1 METNNG
7 GLFFEA
13 GMDNEKLKAGIEET
27 IRRIQGL
34 SDASVK
40 GGKAMDEVFDKVSA
54 DIASSFEKIDFIVNE
69 HKDSIKELEKEYRQ
83 IGLANRGMSIE
94 LGSGGYLTE
103 RQQAIAKEVRMRKEL
118 IKEAEE
124 SADKLQKEEVAFGK
138 LRKKVEENATAHQSL
153 RARIRELKEEM
164 ASMIDQGINEQSD
177 AYKALTAELGRLQ
190 DIQGDIAQQ
199 GKVLANDEA
208 SFQGVIAGLS
218 GLAGGFSAATGAMSL
233 FASENENLQAVM
245 AKIQSVMAI
254 TIGMQQVSQAL
265 NKDSAFRLVTL
276 RKIKE
281 WWAGIVVRATAAET
295 AEAAAIAA
303 NTAAKNAQTA
313 AVLAGVSPK
322 VADTAATV
330 AQTTA
335 SVTGTAA
342 NWSLATSFKAV
353 GLAIKSIPVFGWI
366 AAGLGI
372 LIPIISK
379 FSSKAEELA
388 KRTKKLIDVQKN
400 SGEIYVKSGHEI
412 SEYVRRLDKFNGSK
426 EQERKICEEL
436 NSKYGEAVGYYSS
449 VSKWKD
455 VLVQKGASLVEM
467 LMMEADAQALL
478 NEQAAAYVELERIK
492 KTDASEQEGAI
503 GSSKNWVALLSPALW
518 FVDNNLGI
526 SEKYD
531 KQNKRKAERK
541 AEEDYEFWKL
551 KAEEKRKQLEDFKKK
566 NGMGDF
572 FDTSVSAGSNKK
584 GDDPFTAMLEDRKK
598 KYGEYFKWL
607 DAGYEKEAQ
616 IHFAGLLKNGK
627 TYKEY
632 LQGLIDSGNLTK
644 KHLYKVFNELSSE
657 ANETVMDAFKRNINE
672 QLEKA
677 ETAIK
682 QQEIIANEREK
693 LRGSTDGLNQ
703 QKIKLLDDL
712 DKDVNKKHE
721 KDIERLRREYADY
734 NQQRLE
740 IEKKFN
746 EDKAAMY
753 DKNGNFIS
761 GITQRHLD
769 ELERKYT
776 NALANL
782 DNKFSKTKNS
792 IEDIFEDMSRKSS
805 SEIRK
810 IVDKAKDM
818 VAFVKLGK
826 WDYRKASLFG
836 IGTEAQFRQLNEQW
850 EKSPELLKD
859 IERALLDLSN
869 VADQSDTAFKKISL
883 GIKKVFSAKA
893 KADLDDGLEN
903 IQSGFSSIVQMG
915 EMLSNSLKSISEISK
930 SGVLSDTA
938 DGISQ
943 VMDAIGSVA
952 QGAKAGSSFG
962 VYGTVIGAVLGLA
975 SSLFKTLSANKKHS
989 DAISEQLRENQT
1001 KAYIGEFEVNKL
1013 YRERYEWAK
1022 KIGEETLLHIKRSGQ
1037 ELSRQTDANSKEQES
1052 LWDKLINQEY
1062 KAGEYRKKT
1071 GLFGWGKGKIVTQ
1084 WESLA
1089 GKTWEEIEK
1098 LAAQGKLSEEGV
1110 KYYNA
1115 LKSARMEGDSLAKR
1129 QEEFIE
1135 KTREVFTGSTYENI
1149 VNSIINGFKAG
1160 KRSAADFA
1168 DTFQELMQSA
1178 IASALQLAA
1187 DKKTREFYEEFA
1199 KRSSDEDGLTK
1210 EDIKDLNKLW
1220 SSVID
1225 SLSKDAANLEK
1236 VTDIKLSG
1244 KSNSSLTGAVRGVT
1258 EETASMVAGQMNAIR
1273 INQMEA
1279 TNMLRK
1285 QLFHLSNIDRNT
1297 GSIDKNT
1304 KYIKAI
1310 YDKMSSGD
1318 TLRAKGLQ

>member
-40 GGKAMDEVFDKVSA
+40 SGKAMDEVFDKVSA
-54 DIASSFEKIDFIVNE
+54 DITSSFEKIDFIVNE

-103 RQQAIAKEVRMRKEL
+103 RQQAIAKEVRMRKAL

-124 SADKLQKEEVAFGK
+124 AADKLHEEEIAFGK
-138 LRKKVEENATAHQSL
+138 LRKKVEENANAHKTL
-153 RARIRELKEEM
+153 RTRIFEVKEEM
-164 ASMIDQGINEQSD
+164 ASMIDQGINEQSE
-177 AYKALTAELGRLQ
+177 AYKALRAELGRLQ
-190 DIQGDIAQQ
+190 DIQGDITQQ
-199 GKVLANDEA
+199 GRVLAHNES

-276 RKIKE
+276 AKAKDMVSAASLRLGTAFVRMGLSANAAKVAV
-281 WWAGIVVRATAAET
+281 AGLYATVTLGVSLAISGLIHLWNKYSEAQKKAAE
-295 AEAAAIAA
+295 E
-303 NTAAKNAQTA
+303 
-313 AVLAGVSPK
+313 
-322 VADTAATV
+322 
-330 AQTTA
+330 
-335 SVTGTAA
+335 
-342 NWSLATSFKAV
+342 
-353 GLAIKSIPVFGWI
+353 
-366 AAGLGI
+366 
-372 LIPIISK
+372 
-379 FSSKAEELA
+379 
-388 KRTKKLIDVQKN
+388 TKKMFEVSKDARTRAFEVRV
-400 SGEIYVKSGHEI
+400 EIERVKKELKSFVGT
-412 SEYVRRLDKFNGSK
+412 R
-426 EQERKICEEL
+426 EQEEKKVEEL
-436 NSKYGEAVGYYSS
+436 NRRYGESFGYYKTLAEWYDTLLKKGEDYIQMLFLQEKTQSLVGRAAEVDNKIS
-449 VSKWKD
+449 EIESTPDKEYSKWYDPVKD
-455 VLVQKGASLVEM
+455 AWRQGMWNLTKDEKYNPYKNNAAKTAKGRKDAEIEKLKKERDDYLKNVEDISKQVLEIRQKG
-467 LMMEADAQALL
+467 
-478 NEQAAAYVELERIK
+478 
-492 KTDASEQEGAI
+492 I
-503 GSSKNWVALLSPALW
+503 GGFGEST
-518 FVDNNLGI
+518 
-526 SEKYD
+526 
-531 KQNKRKAERK
+531 
-541 AEEDYEFWKL
+541 
-551 KAEEKRKQLEDFKKK
+551 KK
-566 NGMGDF
+566 N
-572 FDTSVSAGSNKK
+572 V
-584 GDDPFTAMLEDRKK
+584 DDPFTAMLEDRKK

-746 EDKAAMY
+746 EDRAAMY

-1244 KSNSSLTGAVRGVT
+1244 KSNSSLTGAVKGVT

-1279 TNMLRK
+1279 TNMLRQ

-1297 GSIDKNT
+1297 GLIDKNT